1 MKNVIK
7 LRNIEKIYSIK
18 NENVIA
24 LSDLTVSFEPNKFYA
39 IMGHSGSGKST
50 LINILGLLIDSSGG
64 DYYLNDVNIKDLTQN
79 QLAYERMKNIGFVFQ
94 QFYLEENLTALE
106 NVCLPMLINKEIK
119 KEDRV
124 KIATNLLNEL
134 GLSNR
139 INHRP
144 KELSGGEQQRVAI
157 ARALANNPNILLCD
171 EPTGNLDEENEKV
184 VFNLLKKLSKEG
196 KCVIVVSH
204 SPEVKNYADE
214 IFNITKGKLSVSNE
228 K

>member
-1 MKNVIK
+1 MKNIIK
-7 LRNIEKIYSIK
+7 LRNISKNYSIK

-24 LSDLTVSFEPNKFYA
+24 LSDITVSFELNKFYA

-157 ARALANNPNILLCD
+157 ARALSNNPSILLCD

-184 VFNLLKKLSKEG
+184 VFNLLKKLSNEG

-204 SPEVKNYADE
+204 SSEVKNYANE
-214 IFNITKGKLSVSNE
+214 IFNISKGKLSVNNE